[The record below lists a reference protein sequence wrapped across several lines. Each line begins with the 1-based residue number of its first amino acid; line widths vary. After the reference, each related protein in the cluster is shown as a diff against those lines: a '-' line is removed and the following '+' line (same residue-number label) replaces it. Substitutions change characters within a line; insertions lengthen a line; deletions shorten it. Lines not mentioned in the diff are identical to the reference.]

1 MLTSKELLKR
11 TGISRATLNN
21 YIALGLLPRPI
32 VKRGGDAQGRAPRLG
47 YFPVDAVQR
56 IEEVQRL
63 KYEGLSMANIAARFR
78 GAEGSKDREPEARP
92 EPAPGSE
99 PGSAPESEPE
109 SRSESRSESV
119 AESGLKTAPGADLRV
134 TISDIPGPAYMVNNN
149 FELVWWNERAARGLF
164 GLSGGMQ
171 GEVEARNV
179 FRLLMLADPLKGA
192 PDREEVVAF
201 HLGLAKKRLP
211 REALTRMYTAVSS
224 RDARILDE
232 LYDSTE
238 PIAQRSLTHRY
249 VNLAEAS
256 GEVGPYNLYAC
267 YFREGI
273 LFAYV
278 PVAADSESLIELLA
292 RREQVIRDLL
302 KRRMPFLTN
311 VAVLVAD
318 LQNSVQICAELPPE
332 EYFALINHIW
342 QGAEP
347 VFRKYYGTHGKHV
360 GDGMVHYFFPQPDCN
375 HVLNA
380 VYCAH
385 ELKDMMRE
393 VSREWQ
399 ARKNWLNELHLNSG
413 LNEGREW
420 FGTYHSDT
428 NIEFTVLGDTINH
441 AARIS
446 DFARLGSIW
455 VTKNMLGT
463 LTPQERD
470 KVRFGIRRRTEGGEE
485 VFVSN
490 LYARISSMVDLSEGR
505 HLKFRDIAT
514 LAVAEVVDVRRED
527 RAPPALPGFPNT
539 DVASGAGQTSSW
551 RR

>member
-21 YIALGLLPRPI
+21 YIALGILPKPI
-32 VKRGGDAQGRAPRLG
+32 VKRGGGEDGRAPRLG
-47 YFPVDAVQR
+47 YFPVDSVQR
-56 IEEVQRL
+56 VEEVQRL

-78 GAEGSKDREPEARP
+78 GQEEAAAREPESQAAP
-92 EPAPGSE
+92 QAPAVAAAETGLEAVPG
-99 PGSAPESEPE
+99 
-109 SRSESRSESV
+109 
-119 AESGLKTAPGADLRV
+119 TDLRV
-134 TISDIPGPAYMVNNN
+134 TVSDIPGPAYMVNNN

-179 FRLLMLADPLKGA
+179 FRLLMLAESLKGG
-192 PDREEVVAF
+192 PDREEVLAF
-201 HLGLAKKRLP
+201 HLGLAKNRLP
-211 REALTRMYTAVSS
+211 REALTKMYSSVSS
-224 RDARILDE
+224 RDAHLLEE
-232 LYDSTE
+232 LYDGTE

-249 VNLAEAS
+249 VALAES
-256 GEVGPYNLYAC
+256 GGEVGPYNLYAC

-278 PVAADSESLIELLA
+278 PVAADSESLMELLA

-342 QGAEP
+342 QAAEP

-385 ELKDMMRE
+385 DLKDVMRE

-413 LNEGREW
+413 LNEGQEW

-446 DFARLGSIW
+446 DFARFGTIW

-463 LTPQERD
+463 LTPMERE
-470 KVRFGIRRRTEGGEE
+470 KVRFGIRRRTESGEE

-490 LYARISSMVDLSEGR
+490 LYARISSMVDLTEGR
-505 HLKFRDIAT
+505 NLKFRDIAT
-514 LAVAEVVDVRRED
+514 LAVAEVVDVAREAG
-527 RAPPALPGFPNT
+527 APASLPGFPST
-539 DVASGAGQTSSW
+539 SVVRGPGRHSSW
-551 RR
+551 HH